1 MGGFDLHDAFVSSYR
16 VNNRSKKWWWPLFT
30 HLIDS
35 KIVNVW
41 LIYHLH
47 TPISLLLFR
56 SAVAKSLMTTKTS
69 VIDETPPAKKGRPS
83 SDIPTSRLDGKM
95 HYIAKGDSRRR
106 CKVFQSQAV
115 FFCSKFKQHLHEKCF
130 KTFHGQ

>member
-1 MGGFDLHDAFVSSYR
+1 MWGFDLHDAFVSSYR
-16 VNNRSKKWWWPLFT
+16 VNIRSKKWWWPLFT
-30 HLIDS
+30 DLIDS
-35 KIVNVW
+35 KIVS
-41 LIYHLH
+41 LAYFHLH
-47 TPISLLLFR
+47 TSISLLLFR

-69 VIDETPPAKKGRPS
+69 VIDEPPPAKKGRPS

-106 CKVFQSQAV
+106 CKVFQSQAT
-115 FFCSKFKQHLHEKCF
+115 FICSKCKQHLHEKCF